1 MEERF
6 TRGMKKLIILCL
18 IFTSCVVNEEKR
30 YIYKDSTT
38 RIEEIQIKGHDYFK
52 INGRTIE
59 HSPECKKC
67 YDIFD

>member
-1 MEERF
+1 MEKRF

-18 IFTSCVVNEEKR
+18 ILTGCVDDEKK
-30 YIYKDSTT
+30 YIYRDSTI
-38 RIEEIQIKGHDYFK
+38 RVEEIQIKGHDYFK
-52 INGRTIE
+52 INGRYLE

>member
-6 TRGMKKLIILCL
+6 TGGMKKLIILCL
-18 IFTSCVVNEEKR
+18 IFTGCVDEEKK

-38 RIEEIQIKGHDYFK
+38 RVEEIQIKGHDYFK
-52 INGRTIE
+52 INGKDLE